1 MDVFNPRP
9 KLHQSPARLMSMSET
24 PNPSPFF
31 GIPVLVSPLAPE
43 GRITLFSLENV
54 PGTEV
59 VIVKDAA
66 QIRNIGSK

>member
-1 MDVFNPRP
+1 
-9 KLHQSPARLMSMSET
+9 MSMSET